1 MAPDPAP
8 PRVRANSNSKNAPP
22 LTNGVIYKNMI
33 TRAKTKRTD
42 LFDLPGTPDFCG
54 FFTPNTTATLTTPRL
69 PEIKER
75 ETSPQQAK
83 LQRSSD
89 FPPVILDE
97 DTTPAKTN
105 KTGNRRV
112 LRLSQESR
120 EILKLLKKNLRL
132 TYDQQIQ
139 FLGQLVLHHELLSEN
154 SSLEVQQRI
163 RELRR
168 FSRENGNNQPNHLH
182 LSRPLPLES
191 LLAALEERCTQLQN
205 QLETLT
211 NAIDASTQLRLVALE
226 LQNDD
231 SHEAE
236 FPALN

>member
-1 MAPDPAP
+1 
-8 PRVRANSNSKNAPP
+8 
-22 LTNGVIYKNMI
+22 MI

-42 LFDLPGTPDFCG
+42 LFDLPGTPDFSG

-69 PEIKER
+69 PEIE
-75 ETSPQQAK
+75 EPQTRAE

-154 SSLEVQQRI
+154 SSLEVQERI